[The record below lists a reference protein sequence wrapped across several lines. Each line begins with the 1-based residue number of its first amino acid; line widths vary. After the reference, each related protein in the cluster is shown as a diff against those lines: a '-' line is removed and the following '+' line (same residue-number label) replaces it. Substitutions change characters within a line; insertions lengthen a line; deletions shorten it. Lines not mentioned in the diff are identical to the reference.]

1 VGVLA
6 RSQFPRRALCLAVAL
21 LLPASFMAAQAQ
33 PESKATSAK
42 HQTSA
47 RAVIPAPSGVAPA
60 PVNAAARPDRP
71 AVHQSGPGRVVLR
84 SSRLERI
91 SAVSADSAYDVPLV
105 AVNAYQFAAAVMR
118 RSAPTCHLSWTM
130 VAAIGAVESD
140 HGRFGGA
147 EVLTDGTT
155 SPRIVGVP
163 LDGRGSVAKVRDTD
177 HGKFDGDVVWDR
189 AVGPLQFL
197 PSTWAIAGVD
207 ADQDGVRNPFD
218 FNDAALAAASYLC
231 AGAVDMRVRADA
243 RAAVYRYNHSQA
255 YVDAVLSIAA
265 AYDRDGLTVVSDLVL
280 PQVPELLAPH
290 SPPRHQVPAS
300 NSTDSPTPRPHAQSA
315 RTGGSRSDKGTG
327 RALTARHAGTD
338 RGLRADRQ
346 VNGEEPARV
355 AGVDVPRQPQLPVE
369 EPIDQAPQPPADA
382 PADQAP
388 QPPADAPADQ
398 APQPPADAP
407 ADQAPQPPADEPA
420 DSSPEPPGDEPGDP
434 QPPIDEPGDPSPE
447 PPGDEPGDPQP
458 PIDEPGDPSPE
469 LPGPPDDPKPTPG
482 SPTPEPTP
490 PPGSPTPDLCPV
502 PEPESSP
509 GPEPEPVRSAGVL
522 TMCDDSWWLD
532 DVLLDLGD
540 NPDLSLVQADYD
552 GDTVV
557 EPVIDELT
565 ALIDSRVRVLT
576 EGDGGL
582 VLRINRLDY
591 VAQELPADSASE
603 PTAPPADDSTPTPTA
618 PVPTD

>member
-1 VGVLA
+1 
-6 RSQFPRRALCLAVAL
+6 
-21 LLPASFMAAQAQ
+21 M
-33 PESKATSAK
+33 
-42 HQTSA
+42 
-47 RAVIPAPSGVAPA
+47 
-60 PVNAAARPDRP
+60 
-71 AVHQSGPGRVVLR
+71 LR

-118 RSAPTCHLSWTM
+118 RSAPSCHLSWTM

-218 FNDAALAAASYLC
+218 FNDAALATASYLC
-231 AGAVDMRVRADA
+231 AGAGDLRVRADA

-265 AYDRDGLTVVSDLVL
+265 AYDRDGLTIVSDLVL
-280 PQVPELLAPH
+280 PQIPELTAPH
-290 SPPRHQVPAS
+290 SPPRHRAPVFGINDRPTARHFADGANADQQ
-300 NSTDSPTPRPHAQSA
+300 TDSSAHARRHADRIGVDTKPTP
-315 RTGGSRSDKGTG
+315 T
-327 RALTARHAGTD
+327 LTARAV
-338 RGLRADRQ
+338 RNNSR
-346 VNGEEPARV
+346 ARV
-355 AGVDVPRQPQLPVE
+355 DRNLDRDESTRVGVVDVPRQPSRPAY
-369 EPIDQAPQPPADA
+369 DGSSPPADDSDD
-382 PADQAP
+382 PASDPTPDPTQD
-388 QPPADAPADQ
+388 PPADPTPD
-398 APQPPADAP
+398 PTTDPPAEP
-407 ADQAPQPPADEPA
+407 TPP
-420 DSSPEPPGDEPGDP
+420 SHS
-434 QPPIDEPGDPSPE
+434 
-447 PPGDEPGDPQP
+447 
-458 PIDEPGDPSPE
+458 
-469 LPGPPDDPKPTPG
+469 PDDP
-482 SPTPEPTP
+482 SSDPTPEPTP
-490 PPGSPTPDLCPV
+490 DPTPVPTPDPCLSL
-502 PEPESSP
+502 PEPKPIPTPDDATS
-509 GPEPEPVRSAGVL
+509 EPEPVRSAGVL

-540 NPDLSLVQADYD
+540 NPDLSLAQVDYD
-552 GDTVV
+552 GDTVD

-591 VAQELPADSASE
+591 VAQELPADSVSE
-603 PTAPPADDSTPTPTA
+603 PTTPPADDSAPAPTA
-618 PVPTD
+618 PAPTTD